1 MKWLSENLL
10 KKVGKTKFLTN
21 SDPSAPASTAPEG
34 RDSFFLQV
42 LNSHKGEREKKI
54 RGKIRRF
61 NSVVLRFHSFLQ
73 MSVSSVSEG
82 LLRLLRHHNPVI
94 GSAGHVTVLDASAVE
109 AVKAVYDIHVKHSAP
124 DKVGEMV
131 VIIGLHSLFLCLLSG
146 AKLVNECAN
155 PKP

>member
-1 MKWLSENLL
+1 M
-10 KKVGKTKFLTN
+10 
-21 SDPSAPASTAPEG
+21 
-34 RDSFFLQV
+34 R
-42 LNSHKGEREKKI
+42 ERKKI
-54 RGKIRRF
+54 RGKIQRF

-82 LLRLLRHHNPVI
+82 LLGLLRHHNPGI

-124 DKVGEMV
+124 DKVKGFK
-131 VIIGLHSLFLCLLSG
+131 GLILISLLYVCLLERSLFVKWLCHLG
-146 AKLVNECAN
+146 AY